1 MTGSPHRPGGL
12 APHEPDDLYAVP
24 PPWDIGRPQPAFLAL
39 AKVGALRGRVLDIGC
54 GTGEHALMAA
64 GLGLHATG
72 VDLAS
77 RALRT
82 AETKAHDRSSKA
94 RFLRHDAR
102 QLAGLGEQF
111 DTVLDCGLFHVFDDD
126 DRNAYI
132 DGLRSVIPPG
142 GHFFML
148 CCSDREQS
156 SWGRVHKVTREE
168 IEAAFADGWQIESI
182 EATTIEVTTD
192 PDGLRSWLTAATRI

>member
-1 MTGSPHRPGGL
+1 MTGSPHHPGGP
-12 APHEPDDLYAVP
+12 APHDPDDLYAVP

-39 AKVGALRGRVLDIGC
+39 AEAGALRGRVLDVGC

-64 GLGLHATG
+64 GLGLDATG

-82 AETKAHDRSSKA
+82 AEAKAHKRGHKV
-94 RFLRHDAR
+94 RFLRHDAH
-102 QLAGLGEQF
+102 QLAGLAEQF
-111 DTVLDCGLFHVFDDD
+111 DTVFDCGLFHVFDDA
-126 DRNAYI
+126 DRAAYV
-132 DGLRSVIPPG
+132 DGLRSVLSPG
-142 GHFFML
+142 GRFFML

-168 IEAAFADGWQIESI
+168 IEAAFAQGWRIDSVEPAAI
-182 EATTIEVTTD
+182 DITTD
-192 PDGLRSWLTAATRI
+192 PGGLRSWLTAATRT